1 MDNPPKETIYK
12 DQMTSKDID
21 RSFGNSPCFFYN
33 NIYEVVESEDGRKV
47 REGDSRLDETE

>member
-21 RSFGNSPCFFYN
+21 RSFGNSSCFFYN
-33 NIYEVVESEDGRKV
+33 KIYEVVESEDGRKV